1 MEDFMFHR
9 SELLKKRVHALTAD
23 YFIILVSNYFL
34 VASFT
39 NFIKTIFFH
48 FPLHTQLF
56 LINKLAIM
64 SSVSLMLITFSYF
77 TLFYFVTNGKT
88 MGKSIF
94 GLKVVNTD
102 QSEMTL
108 KQSMLRALAYFTCA
122 MTGSFLFALSFIR
135 SDFKSLG
142 DIFSGTQVQFD
153 QSQNVLSYGAGTEF
167 QLSLVDSID
176 NSEINKAA

>member
-1 MEDFMFHR
+1 
-9 SELLKKRVHALTAD
+9 
-23 YFIILVSNYFL
+23 
-34 VASFT
+34 
-39 NFIKTIFFH
+39 
-48 FPLHTQLF
+48 
-56 LINKLAIM
+56 
-64 SSVSLMLITFSYF
+64 
-77 TLFYFVTNGKT
+77 
-88 MGKSIF
+88 
-94 GLKVVNTD
+94 
-102 QSEMTL
+102 MTL

-176 NSEINKAA
+176 NSEIDKVVYAGFLYYLFSLESYLYLEKDYSKSGMKNILK